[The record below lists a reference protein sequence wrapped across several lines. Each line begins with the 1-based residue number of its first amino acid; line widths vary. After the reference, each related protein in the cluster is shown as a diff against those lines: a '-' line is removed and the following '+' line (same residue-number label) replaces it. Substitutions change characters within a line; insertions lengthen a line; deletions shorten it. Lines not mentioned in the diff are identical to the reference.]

1 MASLIGR
8 SFRTEENRKE
18 AEKVQQNRI
27 KALRI
32 EQHAKTLEE
41 LSKALKKEKKIN
53 EIRNFNAEYWQVRS
67 KGKLNPRIKFAQH
80 PKYLKDPAN
89 IKAWEETQQSQANAR
104 LIIKSNQ
111 ENATAREKRE
121 KQIHEMAKQRASV
134 AAEMQM
140 LILPRIEKK
149 GNVYTL
155 FNSIYPM
162 GIEIKE
168 NETRI
173 QIEGNVMTAPIF
185 QIIADSD
192 SMYDNPAILF
202 IYQDKPCV
210 ATTEETISAIDHAKK
225 TGNASTR
232 IHGIPTNIPVYVLQ
246 QVHVL
251 SEEEQSK
258 IENQIQEQAEREG
271 PRRAGELEA
280 NSFVDR
286 MKAAFKRR
294 NATVQAKR
302 GGKRTLRNRK
312 TRYTRKN
319 KTRSNRR

>member
-18 AEKVQQNRI
+18 AEKVQRNRI

-41 LSKALKKEKKIN
+41 LSKTLKKEKKIKKN
-53 EIRNFNAEYWQVRS
+53 RNFNAEYWEMGEEKRM
-67 KGKLNPRIKFAQH
+67 NPRMEFAQP
-80 PKYLKDPAN
+80 PKHLKDPAN

-121 KQIHEMAKQRASV
+121 KQLQEMEKQRASV

-149 GNVYTL
+149 GNIYTL

-210 ATTEETISAIDHAKK
+210 ATTEETIYAIDHAKK

-232 IHGIPTNIPVYVLQ
+232 IHGIPTNMPVYVLQ

-258 IENQIQEQAEREG
+258 IENQIHEQAEREG
-271 PRRAGELEA
+271 PKKSEELEA
-280 NSFVDR
+280 TSLFSKFANYL
-286 MKAAFKRR
+286 ARR
-294 NATVQAKR
+294 NAAKAAAN
-302 GGKRTLRNRK
+302 GGKRTLRKTRRNRRKRK
-312 TRYTRKN
+312 TYRKQ
-319 KTRSNRR
+319 